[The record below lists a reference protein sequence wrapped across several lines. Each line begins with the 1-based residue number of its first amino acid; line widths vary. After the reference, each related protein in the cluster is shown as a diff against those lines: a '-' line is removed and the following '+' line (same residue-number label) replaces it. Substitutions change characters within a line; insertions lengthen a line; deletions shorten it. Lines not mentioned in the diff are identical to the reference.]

1 MSYRS
6 LDVVGLAVVPDELS
20 VVEELLDI
28 LVPLLDDLL
37 QDGAEVHRMGDECG
51 VVEQSER

>member
-20 VVEELLDI
+20 VVEELLDM

-37 QDGAEVHRMGDECG
+37 QDGAEVHGMGDECG
-51 VVEQSER
+51 VVEQSEG